1 MEFLVVE
8 EEREQPAEPLELCCL
23 PFELQLLCASHVR
36 DGRDLAALRA
46 AASWATALVDGAV
59 SPLTLFAWHLR
70 ARRARASARTVHAPR
85 GKPRFIVLR
94 TPHALRL
101 IGGMQTPGL
110 CCGHRQR
117 PMHEHTIA
125 GSWAACSF
133 GIRHTVCVRA
143 DGVAV
148 GYGQGWSFLEGGA
161 RQELCVRCDA
171 DERGGAEGGEG
182 GEGGEGEEGEEGEE
196 GGDAAEAAVAA
207 AASGVG
213 PSEHSVEACA
223 VALPERVVACEA
235 CPRHSNPNPNSN
247 PSPNHYP
254 SPN

>member
-1 MEFLVVE
+1 MEVRTIEVGG
-8 EEREQPAEPLELCCL
+8 EQPAEPLELCCL

-85 GKPRFIVLR
+85 GKPLFIVLR
-94 TPHALRL
+94 TAHALRL
-101 IGGMQTPGL
+101 VGGMQTPGL

-143 DGVAV
+143 DGAV
-148 GYGQGWSFLEGGA
+148 GVSGRA
-161 RQELCVRCDA
+161 RT
-171 DERGGAEGGEG
+171 RG
-182 GEGGEGEEGEEGEE
+182 
-196 GGDAAEAAVAA
+196 
-207 AASGVG
+207 
-213 PSEHSVEACA
+213 
-223 VALPERVVACEA
+223 VVASFWQIFGKMLFVFGCIGTDF
-235 CPRHSNPNPNSN
+235 CKKICVLQHFSKSTRLSS
-247 PSPNHYP
+247 
-254 SPN
+254 

>member
-1 MEFLVVE
+1 MRAVLAPRIPMEVRTIEVGA
-8 EEREQPAEPLELCCL
+8 EQPAEPLELCCL

-94 TPHALRL
+94 TAHALRL
-101 IGGMQTPGL
+101 VGGMKTPGL

-143 DGVAV
+143 DGVAL

-161 RQELCVRCDA
+161 REELCVRCDA
-171 DERGGAEGGEG
+171 DLG
-182 GEGGEGEEGEEGEE
+182 
-196 GGDAAEAAVAA
+196 
-207 AASGVG
+207 
-213 PSEHSVEACA
+213 
-223 VALPERVVACEA
+223 
-235 CPRHSNPNPNSN
+235 
-247 PSPNHYP
+247 
-254 SPN
+254 

>member
-1 MEFLVVE
+1 MEEPLLD

-85 GKPRFIVLR
+85 GKPRFVVLR
-94 TPHALRL
+94 TAHALRL

-143 DGVAV
+143 DGVAL

-171 DERGGAEGGEG
+171 DLG
-182 GEGGEGEEGEEGEE
+182 
-196 GGDAAEAAVAA
+196 
-207 AASGVG
+207 
-213 PSEHSVEACA
+213 
-223 VALPERVVACEA
+223 
-235 CPRHSNPNPNSN
+235 
-247 PSPNHYP
+247 
-254 SPN
+254 